1 MWVGTSALA
10 YGVVTAKHRCLLA
23 LHAHPDDESSKGSGT
38 MARYADEGIRVVLVC
53 ATRGEAGDILNPR
66 MDRPGIKERMAELRE
81 AELETACDILGVD
94 RIYQL
99 GYRDSGMPNTPHND
113 HPDAFCNA
121 DPEEVVGRIV
131 EIIRAERPE
140 VILAYDESRGYDHP
154 DHVRVH
160 ELGTRAFREA
170 GDPEKHTGT
179 GAPWQPSKLY
189 YFATFTKRR
198 MEMLHEAA
206 VAENIESPFAEW
218 LERWDESGFD
228 DPEVTAQVDV
238 SDYIEL
244 RSKAL
249 LAHATQIDPDSFWF
263 AIPDEMHRKVYPW
276 EDYTLVESHV
286 DVTDPEDDLFTGVEG

>member
-1 MWVGTSALA
+1 M
-10 YGVVTAKHRCLLA
+10 AK
-23 LHAHPDDESSKGSGT
+23 
-38 MARYADEGIRVVLVC
+38 YADEGVRVVLVC

-99 GYRDSGMPNTPHND
+99 GYRDSGMPDTPDNQ

-121 DPEEVVGRIV
+121 DPDEVVGRIV

-140 VILAYDESRGYDHP
+140 VILGYDESRGYEHP
-154 DHVRVH
+154 DHIRVH

-170 GDPEKHTGT
+170 GDPGLHTDA
-179 GAPWQPSKLY
+179 GAPWLTSKLY

-198 MEMLHEAA
+198 MEVLHEAA
-206 VAENIESPFAEW
+206 VAEGIESPYAEW
-218 LERWDESGFD
+218 LEKWDETGFD

-238 SDYIEL
+238 GDYIEL

-263 AIPDEMHRKVYPW
+263 AIPDEIHRKVYPW
-276 EDYTLVESHV
+276 EDYTLIESHV
-286 DVTDPEDDLFTGVEG
+286 EVMTPEDDLFSGVDVKSES